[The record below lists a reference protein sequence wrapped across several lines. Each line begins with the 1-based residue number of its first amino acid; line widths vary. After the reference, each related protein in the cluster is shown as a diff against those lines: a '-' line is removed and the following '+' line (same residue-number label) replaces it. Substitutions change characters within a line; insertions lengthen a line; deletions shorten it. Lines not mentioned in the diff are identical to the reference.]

1 MPRRIMLIPVG
12 TSVGLTS
19 VSLGLVRVMQQQG
32 LKVNFFKPVG
42 QPRQGDGEAEKST
55 TIATKVGLLKP
66 AKPLTTSYV
75 EEMISQDNR
84 DILLEE
90 IIALFEKNAGEE
102 DIAIIEGLVSTQN
115 HPYAVR
121 LNREICNALDAQI
134 VLVSAPGSL
143 RLNQLTLKFIT

>member
-1 MPRRIMLIPVG
+1 
-12 TSVGLTS
+12 
-19 VSLGLVRVMQQQG
+19 
-32 LKVNFFKPVG
+32 
-42 QPRQGDGEAEKST
+42 
-55 TIATKVGLLKP
+55 
-66 AKPLTTSYV
+66 
-75 EEMISQDNR
+75 MISQDNR

-143 RLNQLTLKFIT
+143 RLNQLNDKLEIVADSYGGHKGKKSYRLYF